1 MKCWEETTPATR
13 RIMAKPRLAI
23 RPEHDWP
30 LLMLAAIVDPCV
42 VLDPVLGGD
51 GEVVDLVFLEVNE
64 AACEY
69 LALSRDEVVGAS
81 LSEKFQGE
89 NVQRV
94 IGWSQQA
101 AHDPEPVAHDAVE
114 VTSVV
119 DGRPRWIDVRLA
131 HTAAGQI
138 LSWRDN
144 TARHEESQRR
154 AESEERYRIL
164 AENSTDVVLR
174 TGTSRTIEW
183 ASPSVTEI
191 LGYDPDD
198 LLGLRVPDLMHP
210 ADLQELMARMTA
222 LRAAG
227 QEGGDFEARIRTADG
242 SWLWMSGVGRSLTDA
257 DGTVIGGIDCLRD
270 VQARHDATVALEE
283 SEAHFRVLAIHAGDV
298 VAQLTADGRFSWISP
313 SVEAMLQ
320 RRSRELLGRSVTE
333 IVHPND
339 RAEFCAELTRMSWG
353 DSSSALTLRVEA
365 GDGWH
370 KWVEATLHGVGTAT
384 AGSTTTASTS
394 ASKGT
399 MVLRL
404 RDVDAQVR
412 AFRDLSRSER
422 RFRMAM
428 ESAPIGMIVEDLTGG
443 LVETNPALSLMLR
456 REREW
461 LAVRRVIDLVHPED
475 EEKVTDMHDELFSG
489 RADSVR
495 QELRL
500 LRDDH
505 STVWVEFALAI
516 VRDENWEPLSLVGQV
531 LDITEARQA
540 RTALEHLADH
550 DSLTGTRNRRSFHAT
565 LAGALRASADSG
577 ERVCVL
583 YADLDGLKSINDDLG
598 HAAGDTLI
606 SAVAR
611 RFSRVLRSTDVLG
624 RIGGDEFAA
633 VLAPLANEDESLR
646 LAQRVLDEV
655 GAPIAIDD
663 RVVTP
668 SLSMGL
674 ACSRPDDDPET
685 ILRRADSALY
695 RAKQSGG
702 HRVAR

>member
-1 MKCWEETTPATR
+1 MLGRDDAGDVSHHGQ
-13 RIMAKPRLAI
+13 AAFG
-23 RPEHDWP
+23 HSWP
-30 LLMLAAIVDPCV
+30 LNVLDAMVDPCV
-42 VLDPVLGGD
+42 VFSLVLGSA
-51 GEVVDLVFLEVNE
+51 GEVVDLRVVEVNE

-69 LALSRDEVVGAS
+69 LALSRDEVLGAS
-81 LSEKFQGE
+81 LSEKFRSKT
-89 NVQRV
+89 VQR
-94 IGWSQQA
+94 IISWSQQA
-101 AHDPEPVAHDAVE
+101 ADGPEPVAQDDVE
-114 VTSVV
+114 IISVV
-119 DGRPRWIDVRLA
+119 DGRPRWIDIRLA
-131 HTAAGQI
+131 QTATGQI
-138 LSWRDN
+138 MSWRDN

-174 TGTSRTIEW
+174 TGTSHTIEW

-191 LGYDPDD
+191 LGYHPDD

-210 ADLQELMARMTA
+210 ADLQELMSRMTT
-222 LRAAG
+222 LRASG
-227 QEGGDFEARIRTADG
+227 QEGGDFVARIRTADG

-270 VQARHDATVALEE
+270 VQARHDASVALEE
-283 SEAHFRVLAIHAGDV
+283 SEAHFRVLATHAGDV
-298 VAQLTADGRFSWISP
+298 VAQLTTDGRFSWISP
-313 SVEAMLQ
+313 SVESMMQ

-339 RAEFCAELTRMSWG
+339 RAELHAELTRLSWG
-353 DSSSALTLRVEA
+353 DSTPALTLRVET
-365 GDGWH
+365 GDGRH
-370 KWVEATLHGVGTAT
+370 KWVEATLHGVGSAT
-384 AGSTTTASTS
+384 KGSATTTSTNTPNR
-394 ASKGT
+394 T

-428 ESAPIGMIVEDLTGG
+428 ESAPIGMILEDLSGG
-443 LVETNPALSLMLR
+443 LVESNPALSLMLR

-461 LAVRRVIDLVHPED
+461 LATRRVIDLVHPED
-475 EEKVTDMHDELFSG
+475 EEMVTEMHDELFSG

-540 RTALEHLADH
+540 RTSLEHLADH
-550 DSLTGTRNRRSFHAT
+550 DSLTGSRNRRSFHAT
-565 LAGALRASADSG
+565 LAGALRDSADSG
-577 ERVCVL
+577 QRVCVL

-611 RFSRVLRSTDVLG
+611 RFSRVLRSTDILG

-633 VLAPLANEDESLR
+633 MLTPVSDEDEALD

-655 GAPIAIDD
+655 GAPIGIDD
-663 RVVTP
+663 TVVTP

-685 ILRRADSALY
+685 ILHRADSALY
-695 RAKQSGG
+695 RAKRSGG
-702 HRVAR
+702 HRVAW